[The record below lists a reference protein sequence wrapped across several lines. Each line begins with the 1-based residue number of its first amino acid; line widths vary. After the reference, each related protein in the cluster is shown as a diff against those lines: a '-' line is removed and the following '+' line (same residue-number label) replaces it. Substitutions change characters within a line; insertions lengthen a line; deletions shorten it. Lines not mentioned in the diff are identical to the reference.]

1 MARGFRFL
9 DEKNTWICRAGTF
22 TVKAEKNTAN
32 AEKKA
37 VNAGNKKADAL
48 ASKVSI
54 FREDGSVKEVSEY
67 IDELRERAMSSTEEA

>member
-1 MARGFRFL
+1 MARGYRFL
-9 DEKNTWICRAGTF
+9 DEKNTRICRAGTF
-22 TVKAEKNTAN
+22 TVK

-48 ASKVSI
+48 ASKVDI